1 MGGDAR
7 QSALRC
13 RANGCK
19 QGAKGDGEYGER
31 EEEAGRGRGGGAA
44 PPCRQ
49 LLSAR
54 RRRRSPCRRAAAP
67 PCRPTPEALSRGRG
81 RGRGPAGAVGP
92 AWVGERGGIRIGADS
107 DARGDRTNL
116 EMHAGLRRRFAC
128 SSSSTYVSERMNLSR
143 ERNI

>member
-1 MGGDAR
+1 MGGGDAR

-13 RANGCK
+13 RENGCK

-81 RGRGPAGAVGP
+81 RGRGPAGKVGP
-92 AWVGERGGIRIGADS
+92 AWVGGSGAGSESVPIRTREATGRISKCMLDS
-107 DARGDRTNL
+107 G
-116 EMHAGLRRRFAC
+116 AGLRA
-128 SSSSTYVSERMNLSR
+128 VRMYPSA
-143 ERNI
+143 